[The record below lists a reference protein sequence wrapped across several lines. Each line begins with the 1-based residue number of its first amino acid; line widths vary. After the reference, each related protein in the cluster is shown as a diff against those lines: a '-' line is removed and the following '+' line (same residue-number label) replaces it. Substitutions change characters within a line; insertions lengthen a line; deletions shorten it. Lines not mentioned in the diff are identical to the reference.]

1 MTRKARV
8 LTIVVWVL
16 MAVCVGTL
24 SLRPAEHYVT
34 AQNIG
39 GWWLTLVVYSVAFA
53 LGWWQRAHQF
63 GKFVLAIT
71 VALAVL
77 FGLFILLVALFA
89 ENGLTRSLL
98 GGLALLEIIAGIMWY
113 ATVFERRN
121 RLANRKIDD

>member
-1 MTRKARV
+1 MTRKARA
-8 LTIVVWVL
+8 LTIVVWAL
-16 MAVCVGTL
+16 MALCVAGL
-24 SLRPAEHYVT
+24 SFRPAAHYIT

-39 GWWLTLVVYSVAFA
+39 GWWLTLAVYSVAFA
-53 LGWWQRAHQF
+53 LGWWRRARRS
-63 GKFVLAIT
+63 GKFILAIT

-89 ENGLTRSLL
+89 ENGVTRGLL